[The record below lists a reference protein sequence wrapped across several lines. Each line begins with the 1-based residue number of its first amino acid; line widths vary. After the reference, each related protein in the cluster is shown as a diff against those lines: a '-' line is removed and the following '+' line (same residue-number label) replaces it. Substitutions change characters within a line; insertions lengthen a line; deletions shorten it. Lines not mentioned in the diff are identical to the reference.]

1 MAPEYNYS
9 NSLPVDNKSLA
20 MQIAEASRYEQS
32 GASSKYQQEKRSA
45 DSASIASKSSFGS
58 TVGLLKSK
66 FNSKSISEADKK
78 RVLDQEKIMRN
89 QVNIVG

>member
-9 NSLPVDNKSLA
+9 NTLPVDNKSLA
-20 MQIAEASRYEQS
+20 MQIAEASRYEHS
-32 GASSKYQQEKRSA
+32 GASSKSQQEKRSA
-45 DSASIASKSSFGS
+45 DSASVASKSSFGS

-66 FNSKSISEADKK
+66 FKPKSISEADKK
-78 RVLDQEKIMRN
+78 KVQDQQKIMRN